1 MRFPNR
7 DIPLLEQ
14 GDTAMR
20 VHCAEGWF
28 IEPGAV
34 SLEELETY
42 VTPRVS
48 QDSKR
53 LTSSSQQYGRH
64 RKS

>member
-7 DIPLLEQ
+7 DIPVLEQ

-28 IEPGAV
+28 IEPADAAA
-34 SLEELETY
+34 
-42 VTPRVS
+42 R
-48 QDSKR
+48 QDVDF
-53 LTSSSQQYGRH
+53 Y
-64 RKS
+64 